1 MYQEPTI
8 LASFDAE
15 ELLGDAHGSINNGST
30 LPLG

>member
-15 ELLGDAHGSINNGST
+15 ELLGDAHGSTNGSI
-30 LPLG
+30 LPID